1 MARLL
6 VLFVV
11 AGLVMGLTWLIGLE
25 GALWRAIPVT
35 FVCAVLAFAI
45 NWAAAL
51 PAIAFRTETYFDLTG
66 SLTYL
71 TVVGVALLL
80 AAPDGMRAQIVAAMV
95 AIWAVRLGFMLF
107 TRIRRAG
114 EDKRFR
120 EIKTNPVRFL
130 GVWTLQAMWVTLT
143 SACAVAVIALDDG
156 LPLGVIFYVGAAM
169 WAAGFLLEVV
179 ADSQKNAFRGKPEN
193 RERFITHGLW
203 AWSQHP
209 NYFGEILLWAGIA
222 VIALPV
228 LGGWSWAAL
237 ISPVF
242 VFLLLVRVSGIPTLD
257 RAAQE
262 RWGDDPAYKDYTSQT
277 SKLIPLPPR
286 RAT

>member
-6 VLFVV
+6 VVFIV

-25 GALWRAIPVT
+25 GSHWRAIPVT
-35 FVCAVLAFAI
+35 FICAALAFAI
-45 NWAAAL
+45 NWTAAL

-71 TVVGVALLL
+71 SIVGVALWL
-80 AAPDGMRAQIVAAMV
+80 AAPHGLRAQIVAAMV
-95 AIWAVRLGFMLF
+95 VIWAVRLGFMLF

-120 EIKTNPVRFL
+120 EIKANPARFL
-130 GVWTLQAMWVTLT
+130 GVWTLQGMWVTLT
-143 SACAVAVIALDDG
+143 SACAIAVIALDDG
-156 LPLGVIFYVGAAM
+156 QPLGVIFYVGAAM
-169 WAAGFLLEVV
+169 WAVGFLLEVV

-237 ISPVF
+237 TSPVF
-242 VFLLLVRVSGIPTLD
+242 VLMLLVRVSGIPTLD
-257 RAAQE
+257 RAAKVK
-262 RWGDDPAYKDYTSQT
+262 WGDDPAYKDYTSRT

-286 RAT
+286 RAS

>member
-6 VLFVV
+6 VLFIV

-25 GALWRAIPVT
+25 GSHWRAMPVT
-35 FVCAVLAFAI
+35 FVCAVLAFTI

-71 TVVGVALLL
+71 SVVGVALWL
-80 AAPDGMRAQIVAAMV
+80 AAPHGLRAQIVAAMV
-95 AIWAVRLGFMLF
+95 VVWAVRLGFMLF

-120 EIKTNPVRFL
+120 EIKANPVRFF
-130 GVWTLQAMWVTLT
+130 GVWTLQGMWVTLT
-143 SACAVAVIALDDG
+143 SACAIAVIALDDG
-156 LPLGVIFYVGAAM
+156 RPLGVVFYIGAAM
-169 WAAGFLLEVV
+169 WAVGFLLEVI
-179 ADSQKNAFRGKPEN
+179 ADSQKIAFRAKPDN
-193 RERFITHGLW
+193 RDRFITHGLW

-242 VFLLLVRVSGIPTLD
+242 VLVLLLRVSGIPTLD
-257 RAAQE
+257 RAAKVK
-262 RWGDDPAYKDYTSQT
+262 WGDDPTYTDYKART

-286 RAT
+286 RGA